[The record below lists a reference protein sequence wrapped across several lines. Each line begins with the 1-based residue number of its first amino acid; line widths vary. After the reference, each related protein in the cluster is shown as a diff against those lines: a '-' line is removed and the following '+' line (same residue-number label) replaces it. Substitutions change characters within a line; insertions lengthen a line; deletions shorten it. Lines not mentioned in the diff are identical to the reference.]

1 MWKWKRKQN
10 KHKRNRNPW
19 TPGTSKWKWK
29 AKKTKRKEKL
39 WDLGSAIR
47 DPGPEKWVA
56 SGAWNIFS
64 EYFFGSPVSPEYF
77 LSIFF
82 AALFCPSIFWVFVF
96 VQGRVK
102 SIFGRMDSLC
112 FLVLGGCFG
121 RDEKMVGNFAAIF
134 PIPFEMVRVSA
145 CPSKLLLGSRALALP
160 RSPEPFFTSPPKAG
174 KPRGSNLI
182 WFVHSSLLHLGGFCS
197 PSRCPMWWWIAA
209 GTEGTSGEEVVD
221 VPCAC
226 HARF

>member
-19 TPGTSKWKWK
+19 TPGASKWKWK

-47 DPGPEKWVA
+47 DLGPEKWIA
-56 SGAWNIFS
+56 SGAWKIFS

-112 FLVLGGCFG
+112 FFSTGRMFGERRKNGRQFRRHLPNTFWNGPCF
-121 RDEKMVGNFAAIF
+121 RL
-134 PIPFEMVRVSA
+134 PFEVASRVPGSA
-145 CPSKLLLGSRALALP
+145 AAAFSRTFFHVAPEGWQTKGQQSDLVCAQLLTASR
-160 RSPEPFFTSPPKAG
+160 
-174 KPRGSNLI
+174 
-182 WFVHSSLLHLGGFCS
+182 WLL
-197 PSRCPMWWWIAA
+197 
-209 GTEGTSGEEVVD
+209 
-221 VPCAC
+221 
-226 HARF
+226 